1 MTASATVFEQHRG
14 RMFGIAYRMLGTS
27 VEAEDIVQE
36 AWLRWQAADR
46 TDIAEPAAYLAT
58 IVTRLCLTAL
68 DSARVRRETYV
79 GPWLP
84 EPIDTSGDPA
94 LEAEHAESL
103 SLAILLLLERLT
115 PAERAAYVLHEAFD
129 YPYRQVAELLETSE
143 ANARQLGARARAHLD
158 RERGTVVTGAER
170 SRLLGL
176 FLAAAQAGD
185 LAALEAALAEDALS
199 LSDGGGIV
207 NAARKPV
214 AGRERVARLILG
226 VLEKFGE
233 GIVTVPVSANGEPAM
248 LAARE
253 GRPIALWTVDIAPE
267 GVRRLLIVMNPHKLA
282 AFEGAALSHS

>member
-1 MTASATVFEQHRG
+1 MNSPVSVFEQHRG
-14 RMFGIAYRMLGTS
+14 RMFGIAYRMLGS
-27 VEAEDIVQE
+27 AAEAEDIVQE

-46 TDIAEPAAYLAT
+46 SDVAEPAAFLAT
-58 IVTRLCLTAL
+58 VVTRLSLTAL

-84 EPIDTSGDPA
+84 EPIETSGDPA
-94 LEAEHAESL
+94 VEAEHAESL

-158 RERGTVVTGAER
+158 RERGVVVTGAER
-170 SRLLGL
+170 TRLLGL

-185 LAALEAALAEDALS
+185 LEALEAALAEDALS

-214 AGRERVARLILG
+214 EGRERVARLILG

-233 GIVTVPVSANGEPAM
+233 GMVPVPVSANGEPAM
-248 LAARE
+248 LAVRD
-253 GRPIALWTVDIAPE
+253 GHPVALWTVDIAPE